1 MSYEQKKAALRGL
14 LELGQAGNRHPDAI
28 SYGVYRDCFD
38 HRRVLAAISSDHAEA
53 LRLHRE
59 LIDDDVITAPRQTSR
74 RCADGSRHNFQ
85 VQRIFAERAA
95 AALAEIHDLG
105 LPVDIVVG
113 FCPNC
118 QHQGTDE
125 FAPWDEPEHLAAAN
139 RITAERRAAQAE
151 QEAPE

>member
-1 MSYEQKKAALRGL
+1 MSHEPKKAALRGL
-14 LELGQAGNRHPDAI
+14 LELGQAGSRHPDAV

-38 HRRVLAAISSDHAEA
+38 HRRVLAAISSDHAQA

-74 RCADGSRHNFQ
+74 RHTDGSRRNFQ
-85 VQRIFAERAA
+85 VQRIFAERIAT
-95 AALAEIHDLG
+95 ALAEIHDPG
-105 LPVDIVVG
+105 LPVDIVDG

-118 QHQGTDE
+118 QHQGTVE
-125 FAPWDEPEHLAAAN
+125 FAPWDDPEHLAAAN
-139 RITAERRAAQAE
+139 RITAERRTAWAE